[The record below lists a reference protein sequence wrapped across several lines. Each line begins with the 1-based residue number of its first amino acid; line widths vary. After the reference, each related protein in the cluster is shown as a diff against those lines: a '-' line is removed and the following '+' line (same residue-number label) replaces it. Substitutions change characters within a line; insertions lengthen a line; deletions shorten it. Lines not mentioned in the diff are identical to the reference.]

1 MDFLRV
7 FHEVCAALDAACI
20 RYALIGGFAMALR
33 GVARATVDLDFLL
46 LAADLER
53 ADHVLSTAGY
63 RRIWHS
69 ENVSHY
75 LADDPER
82 GPIDLLHAFRSA
94 SLGMLER
101 AERIRIG
108 SKVAIPVVQTEDLI
122 GRKVQ
127 AAVNDPRRASLD
139 WADIRLLVEGASHQ
153 GQPLDWAL
161 LGDYLELFDLGPE
174 LSRLRGWY
182 GAPQ

>member
-7 FHEVCAALDAACI
+7 FREVCAALDAAGVH
-20 RYALIGGFAMALR
+20 YALIGGFALILR
-33 GVARATVDLDFLL
+33 GVVRATVDLDFLL

-53 ADHVLSTAGY
+53 ADRILKAAGY
-63 RRIWHS
+63 RRLWHS

-82 GPIDLLHAFRSA
+82 GRIDLLHAFRSA
-94 SLGMLER
+94 SLGMLDR
-101 AERIRIG
+101 AERLSIG
-108 SKVAIPVVQTEDLI
+108 GAMAVPVVQTADLI
-122 GRKVQ
+122 GLKVQ

-139 WADIRLLVEGASHQ
+139 WVDIRLLVEAASRQ

-161 LGDYLELFDLGPE
+161 LGDYLDLFDLGPE
-174 LSRLRGWY
+174 LPRLRGWY
-182 GAPQ
+182 GAAE